1 MTLRNE
7 IRWAFAVMVGLA
19 LAWGTTPKA
28 QAYTPE
34 SPEVKKLV
42 SKALEY
48 LDKNADH
55 SRLGGKSLIALALIK
70 GNMPKDHPRVQ
81 EAVQACQKAAKEI
94 RDKHTPDVIYDLG
107 IAIIFLCELDPEQYR
122 SEIQTLM
129 QVLIDWQKPFGGW
142 GYLQGSH
149 IKTGDT
155 SMTQYAVLS
164 LWTADR
170 TGAFPVV
177 PDRAAKVANWL
188 IRTQD
193 LSGGWGYQ
201 GKDPG
206 SYQRI
211 SQLDVQHS
219 LSAAGVG
226 SVYVLADL
234 LRLAQSAKVQ
244 RDSGLPPALRV
255 VRKEKTAPTQGPV
268 TTDVQV
274 DRLKNAMRGGDQWFA
289 TNYQMDAEPWTYYY
303 MYAFERYQSFR
314 ELVTGDEEAEPKWYN
329 DGVEHLKSQQSAAG
343 SWDSDGGPTV
353 DTCFAILFLTRGT
366 KKSIQKAE
374 AYNGRLRG
382 GRGLPTN
389 TADVAIGEDGQIVKT
404 PFQGQAESLLAILE
418 AGGNDELDL
427 TSQEIVVQ
435 LSRKPSERE
444 RQLIRLRRLVT
455 ADDFAVRIAAIRAL
469 HSTRDLD
476 NVPALIYALGDP
488 DPRVIRKARDSLRLL
503 SRKISGFGLSDEPSD
518 GAKLDAI
525 GRWKDWYLTIRPD
538 AQFLN

>member
-7 IRWAFAVMVGLA
+7 IRWGIVALLGLA
-19 LAWGTTPKA
+19 CLGFSSDRVE
-28 QAYTPE
+28 AYTPE
-34 SPEVKKLV
+34 SPEVKQIV
-42 SKALEY
+42 SKALDY
-48 LDKNADH
+48 LDNHAEH
-55 SRLGGKSLIALALIK
+55 SRLGGKSLIALAMIK
-70 GNMPKDHPRVQ
+70 GNMPKDHPRV
-81 EAVQACQKAAKEI
+81 EAAVKACQQAAKEI
-94 RDKHTPDVIYDLG
+94 REKHTQDVIYDLG

-122 SEIQTLM
+122 TEIQTLM
-129 QVLIDWQKPFGGW
+129 QVLMDWQKPFGGW

-149 IKTGDT
+149 VKTGDT

-170 TGAFPVV
+170 SGAFPVV
-177 PDRAAKVANWL
+177 PDRAAKVTNWL

-193 LSGGWGYQ
+193 VSGGWGYQ

-206 SYQRI
+206 TYQRV

-234 LRLAQSAKVQ
+234 LRLAQSSKV
-244 RDSGLPPALRV
+244 RRNTGLPPALRAI
-255 VRKEKTAPTQGPV
+255 RKENKVPSKGPV
-268 TTDVQV
+268 TSDVEV
-274 DRLKNAMRGGDQWFA
+274 DRLKNAMRGGDQWFT

-314 ELVTGDEEAEPKWYN
+314 ELVTGNEEAEPKWYN
-329 DGVEHLKSQQSAAG
+329 DGVEHLKSKQSAAG
-343 SWDSDGGPTV
+343 SWDSDGGPTI
-353 DTCFAILFLTRGT
+353 DTCFGILFLTRGT
-366 KKSIQKAE
+366 KKSIQRAE

-389 TADVAIGEDGQIVKT
+389 TAKVAIGEDGQIVKT
-404 PFQGQAESLLAILE
+404 PFQGKAESLLAILE
-418 AGGNDELDL
+418 AGGDDELDL
-427 TSQEIVVQ
+427 ASQEIMIQ
-435 LSRKPSERE
+435 LSRNSAERE
-444 RQLIRLRRLVT
+444 RQLIRLRRLLT
-455 ADDFAVRIAAIRAL
+455 DDDFAVRLAAVKAL

-503 SRKISGFGLSDEPSD
+503 SRKISGFGLPDEPSD

-525 GRWKDWYLTIRPD
+525 SRWKDWYLTIRPD
-538 AQFLN
+538 AQFMN